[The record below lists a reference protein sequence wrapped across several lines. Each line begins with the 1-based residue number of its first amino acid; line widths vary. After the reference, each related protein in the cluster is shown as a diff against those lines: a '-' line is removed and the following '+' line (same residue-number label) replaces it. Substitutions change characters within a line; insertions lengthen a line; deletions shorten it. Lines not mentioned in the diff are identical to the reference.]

1 MDSVTLLL
9 IALLA
14 ATLLAFVFGWFP
26 YPFGWL
32 VITLFLVARVL
43 HQRQTRRSAV
53 ETEQPSIP
61 DNHARST
68 HHA

>member
-43 HQRQTRRSAV
+43 HLRQTRR
-53 ETEQPSIP
+53 
-61 DNHARST
+61 
-68 HHA
+68 